1 MVPITLALC
10 TTLIYASNSVVGRF
24 VVSRGTVTAQ
34 QMMADGYLI
43 LTVVFFTIFM
53 SCENP
58 FPAKIIFAVGGIS
71 ILGATAA
78 FLITEAVV
86 YGKAGPAHA
95 LTEVQSLYVLIL
107 EVVVLGKVPN
117 VLQMVGFVFGFVG
130 GAFIAFESKK
140 DGETKYV
147 QLPIKEETA
156 KKD

>member
-1 MVPITLALC
+1 
-10 TTLIYASNSVVGRF
+10 
-24 VVSRGTVTAQ
+24 
-34 QMMADGYLI
+34 MMADGYLI
-43 LTVVFFTIFM
+43 LTVIFFTIFM

-58 FPAKIIFAVGGIS
+58 FPASIIFAVGGIS

-107 EVVVLGKVPN
+107 EVLVLGKIPN
-117 VLQMVGFVFGFVG
+117 TLQMIGFVFGFVG

-140 DGETKYV
+140 EGETKYV
-147 QLPIKEETA
+147 PLANKEDEPQQKKLTA
-156 KKD
+156 SDNNKKQ

>member
-1 MVPITLALC
+1 MIIPITLALC

-24 VVSRGTVTAQ
+24 VVSNGTVTAQ

-53 SCENP
+53 FCENP
-58 FPAKIIFAVGGIS
+58 FPLSIIFAVGGIS

-107 EVVVLGKVPN
+107 EVLVLGKVPN
-117 VLQMVGFVFGFVG
+117 
-130 GAFIAFESKK
+130 AS
-140 DGETKYV
+140 
-147 QLPIKEETA
+147 
-156 KKD
+156 

>member
-10 TTLIYASNSVVGRF
+10 TTFIYATNSVVGRF
-24 VVSRGTVTAQ
+24 VVSNGTVTAQ

-43 LTVVFFTIFM
+43 LTIVFFTIFM
-53 SCENP
+53 CCENP
-58 FPAKIIFAVGGIS
+58 FPLSIIFSVGGIS

-107 EVVVLGKVPN
+107 EIVVLGNIPN
-117 VLQMVGFVFGFVG
+117 AL
-130 GAFIAFESKK
+130 
-140 DGETKYV
+140 
-147 QLPIKEETA
+147 
-156 KKD
+156 

>member
-10 TTLIYASNSVVGRF
+10 TTLIYATNSVVGRY
-24 VVSRGTVTAQ
+24 VVSNGTVTAP
-34 QMMADGYLI
+34 QMMADAYLL
-43 LTVVFFTIFM
+43 LTVIFFTIFI

-58 FPAKIIFAVGGIS
+58 FPASVIFSVGGIS

-107 EVVVLGKVPN
+107 EVLVLGKIPN
-117 VLQMVGFVFGFVG
+117 TLQMVGFVFGFIGV
-130 GAFIAFESKK
+130 
-140 DGETKYV
+140 
-147 QLPIKEETA
+147 
-156 KKD
+156 